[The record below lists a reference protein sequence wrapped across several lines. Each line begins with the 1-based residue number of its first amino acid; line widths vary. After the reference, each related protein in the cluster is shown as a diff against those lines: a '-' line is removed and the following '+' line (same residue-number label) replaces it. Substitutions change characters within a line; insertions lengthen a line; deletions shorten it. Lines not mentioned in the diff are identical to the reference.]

1 MAMKKPSGQ
10 KRKAASNEKPDRQ
23 EHAVQLIGI
32 KEVKIIDLEPNPHNP
47 RMLFDDVPM
56 QTLEESIRKVGILV
70 PLTVYEKAR
79 INGKYV
85 ILDGQRRW
93 ICAQKAEL
101 QKVPVNIVAEPST
114 FQNIITMFQIHKLRA
129 DWELMPTALKMQV
142 LMDEMQESNDQKL
155 AELTGMDVAV
165 IVRCKKLLSYDGKYQ
180 EMMLTANP
188 EERWKA
194 DFFIEMY
201 VIRND
206 RLVNNFDWFDRDEFT
221 DAMIEKQKA
230 KGLKAVTDFRIIK
243 QHISNANKAGKLRQL
258 SKRLEE
264 FTKQPDLRVDHL
276 EIEGVGVA
284 TQVRALTKDVGK
296 LRQAIKDIDIDEF
309 FAEEQLWEDLEK
321 LAATIQAKLQ
331 ELGRRSKK

>member
-1 MAMKKPSGQ
+1 M
-10 KRKAASNEKPDRQ
+10 
-23 EHAVQLIGI
+23 IGI
-32 KEVKIIDLEPNPHNP
+32 KEVKTTDLEPNPHNP
-47 RMLFDDVPM
+47 RLLFDDAPM

-70 PLTVYEKAR
+70 PLTVYEKAKR
-79 INGKYV
+79 PGKYV

-93 ICAQKAEL
+93 ICAQRVEL
-101 QKVPVNIVAEPST
+101 EKVPVNVVAEPST

-129 DWELMPTALKMQV
+129 DWELMPTALKLQV
-142 LMDEMQESNDQKL
+142 LMDEMEESNDQKL

-180 EMMLTANP
+180 EMMLDPNP

-201 VIRND
+201 AVRND
-206 RLVNNFDWFDRDEFT
+206 RLVNGFDWFDKDEFT
-221 DAMIEKQKA
+221 GAMIEKQKA
-230 KGLKAVTDFRIIK
+230 GGLKAVTEFRIVK
-243 QHISNANKAGKLRQL
+243 QHISNANKAGKLKQI

-264 FTKQPDLRVDHL
+264 FTRQPDLRVDHL
-276 EIEGVGVA
+276 EIEGVGVT
-284 TQVRALTKDVGK
+284 TQVRAITKDVGK
-296 LRQAIKDIDIDEF
+296 LRQIIKDIDVDQF

-331 ELGRRSKK
+331 ELGRRSRK